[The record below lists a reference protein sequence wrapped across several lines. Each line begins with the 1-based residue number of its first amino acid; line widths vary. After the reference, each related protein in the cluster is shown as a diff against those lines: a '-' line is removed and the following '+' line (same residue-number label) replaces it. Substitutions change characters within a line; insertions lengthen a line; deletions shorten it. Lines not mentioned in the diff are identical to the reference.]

1 LNNSNDAKAEKNY
14 DPPHWKVS
22 RFSVQAL
29 SKSISV
35 APGRSRDD
43 AGRDRQEDDLTIASF
58 NSALDLAGEYALT
71 APSRNIATTLALP
84 GDVHGALLAANLL
97 PDPYFG
103 ENEKVVM
110 WVGETAWTME
120 RSFTATAE
128 DIAGYLTLTL
138 SEVDCIATIFLNGE
152 EIARTD
158 NSFVRHDID
167 VTGKVHAGENTLR
180 LEFDIAPDVAKARAD
195 AHPFPIPFTYNY
207 QTNGLKG
214 IHMNFIRKAACHAGW
229 DWGICTMPI
238 GVYGT
243 MSLRKSRLARQESV
257 QVDQSHGEKSVEL
270 SIKTRLFAF
279 AHGEV
284 EIEHTIDGQT
294 ITDKVVVQKGQNVF
308 THNVTIHNPKIWWPA
323 GQGEQPLYALI
334 TNVEGEITTR
344 KIGLRKLEWVIE
356 KDEID
361 HTFKCR
367 INGRD
372 ITMMGANWIPADA
385 IPSRV
390 TPTVIRDLLDSAK
403 AANMNMLRIWGGGQY
418 EPDYFY
424 DLCDELGILIW
435 HDFMFSCMSYPSD
448 REFLASVETEIT
460 QQVRRLSHHA
470 SIALW
475 CGDNE
480 VIGSLNWYPETKADP
495 GRYLANYDRLN
506 SLLHRIVEDED
517 PIRRF
522 WPSSPSLGYLD
533 FSDGWHSDTRGDLHY
548 WDVWHSAKSFDA
560 YRTINP
566 RFASE
571 FGFQSFTSMN
581 VIETFAEEKDRNP
594 SSPVMEN
601 HQRNNGGNARIIETM
616 TRYFRFPR
624 DFDQMVF
631 LSQIQQGLAIKTAI
645 EYWRSTKPRCMGTLY
660 WQINDI
666 WPVASWS
673 SLDYG
678 GQWKVMHYMARR
690 FYRLVNVVA
699 VPSPDNATI
708 TLKAINDTGRPV
720 SIALDVRAVKVT
732 GESRTIAS
740 INSAISADAA
750 IETVTVPASDL
761 AADEFL
767 YFAWKDAAG
776 NSLGSNDY
784 FPAPYKAYELTPAT
798 ISASWSDR
806 DGKPV
811 LVLETDKPAFFA
823 TASVDVPGY
832 FSDNA
837 LTLLPGEQV
846 ELTFTPRHGA
856 TVTSS
861 DLAASLTLRHLAE
874 TF

>member
-1 LNNSNDAKAEKNY
+1 MTI
-14 DPPHWKVS
+14 
-22 RFSVQAL
+22 
-29 SKSISV
+29 ISH
-35 APGRSRDD
+35 
-43 AGRDRQEDDLTIASF
+43 
-58 NSALDLAGEYALT
+58 NSALSLAGSFALT
-71 APSRNIATTLALP
+71 APTRDTATTITLP
-84 GDVHGALLAANLL
+84 GDVHGALLAADLI

-103 ENEKVVM
+103 ENEKLVM
-110 WVGETAWTME
+110 WVNETAWSVE
-120 RSFTATAE
+120 RRFEASAAE
-128 DIAGYLTLTL
+128 IDGYLTLTL
-138 SEVDCIATIFLNGE
+138 SEVDCIATILLNGE

-180 LEFDIAPDVAKARAD
+180 IDFGIAPDVAKARAD

-243 MSLRKSRLARQESV
+243 MALRKSRLARQDSV
-257 QVDQSHGEKSVEL
+257 EVEQSHGAHSVEL
-270 SIKTRLFAF
+270 SIKTRVFAF

-284 EIEHTIDGQT
+284 ELEHTIDGQT
-294 ITDKVVVQKGQNVF
+294 ITDKVSVQKGENVF
-308 THNVTIHNPKIWWPA
+308 THNVTIQNPKIWWPA
-323 GQGEQPLYALI
+323 GQGAQPLYELT
-334 TNVEGEITTR
+334 TNLEGEVTTR
-344 KIGLRKLEWVIE
+344 KIGLRKLEWIIE

-361 HTFKCR
+361 HSFKCR

-390 TPTVIRDLLDSAK
+390 TPAVIRDLLESAK

-424 DLCDELGILIW
+424 DLCDELGILLW
-435 HDFMFSCMSYPSD
+435 HDFMFSCMSYPSN

-480 VIGSLNWYPETKADP
+480 VIGSLNWYPETRADKE
-495 GRYLANYDRLN
+495 RYIANYDRLN
-506 SLLHRIVEDED
+506 SMLHRIVEDED
-517 PIRRF
+517 PARRF
-522 WPSSPSLGYLD
+522 WPSSPSLGYMD

-560 YRTINP
+560 YRTVNP

-678 GQWKVMHYMARR
+678 GQWKLMHHMAKR
-690 FYRLVNVVA
+690 FFRLVNVVA
-699 VPSPDNATI
+699 VPTADGSEI
-708 TLKAINDTGRPV
+708 TLRAINDTGKPVCIALEVLAVSVKGQSRVLSSGNSAVGVDAALSVV
-720 SIALDVRAVKVT
+720 SIAGA
-732 GESRTIAS
+732 
-740 INSAISADAA
+740 
-750 IETVTVPASDL
+750 DL

-767 YFAWKDAAG
+767 YFTWKDSSG
-776 NSLGSNDY
+776 QVMGENDY
-784 FPAPYKAYELTPAT
+784 FPKPYKAYELVRPT
-798 ISASWSDR
+798 ISARWSDR
-806 DGKPV
+806 DGAAV
-811 LVLETDKPAFFA
+811 LTLEADKPAFFA

-837 LTLLPGEQV
+837 VTLLPGRPV
-846 ELTFTPRHGA
+846 DLTFVPRHGA
-856 TVTSS
+856 AFSAAN
-861 DLAASLTLRHLAE
+861 LEASLRMRNLAE

>member
-1 LNNSNDAKAEKNY
+1 M
-14 DPPHWKVS
+14 
-22 RFSVQAL
+22 
-29 SKSISV
+29 
-35 APGRSRDD
+35 
-43 AGRDRQEDDLTIASF
+43 TIARF
-58 NSALDLAGEYALT
+58 NTALDLTGAYRLT
-71 APSRNIATTLALP
+71 APSRNIETSITLP
-84 GDVHGALLAANLL
+84 GDVHGALLAADLI
-97 PDPYFG
+97 PDPYYG

-110 WVGETAWTME
+110 WVGETAWTVE
-120 RSFTATAE
+120 RRFDATAA
-128 DIAGYLTLTL
+128 DIDGYLTLTL
-138 SEVDCIATIFLNGE
+138 AEVDCIATIFLNGE

-158 NSFVRHDID
+158 NSFIRNDID
-167 VTGKVHAGENTLR
+167 VTGKVHVGENTLR
-180 LEFDIAPDVAKARAD
+180 IEFGIAPEVAKARSD

-214 IHMNFIRKAACHAGW
+214 INMNFIRKAACHAGW
-229 DWGICTMPI
+229 DWGICTMPV

-257 QVDQSHGEKSVEL
+257 EVTQTHGEHSVEL

-284 EIEHTIDGQT
+284 ELEHIFDGRT
-294 ITDKVVVQKGQNVF
+294 ITDKVVVQKGENVF
-308 THNVTIHNPKIWWPA
+308 THNITVENPKIWWPA
-323 GQGEQPLYALI
+323 GQGAQPLYELT
-334 TNVEGEITTR
+334 TNVDGEITAR
-344 KIGLRKLEWVIE
+344 KIGLRKLEWIIE

-361 HTFKCR
+361 HSFKCR

-372 ITMMGANWIPADA
+372 MTMMGANWIPADA

-390 TPTVIRDLLDSAK
+390 TPTVIRDLLESAK

-424 DLCDELGILIW
+424 ELCDELGILLW

-448 REFLASVETEIT
+448 RDFLASVETEIT

-480 VIGSLNWYPETKADP
+480 VIGSLNWYPETRKEKE
-495 GRYLANYDRLN
+495 RYIANYDRLN
-506 SLLHRIVEDED
+506 SMLGRLVEDED
-517 PIRRF
+517 PSRRF
-522 WPSSPSLGYLD
+522 WPSSPSLGYMD

-548 WDVWHSAKSFDA
+548 WDVWHSAKDFSA
-560 YRTINP
+560 YRLVNP

-571 FGFQSFTSMN
+571 FGFQSFTSIN

-594 SSPVMEN
+594 SSPVMEK
-601 HQRNNGGNARIIETM
+601 HQRNAGGNARILETM

-645 EYWRSTKPRCMGTLY
+645 EYWRSTKPRCMGTLF

-678 GQWKVMHYMARR
+678 GQWKLLQYMAKR
-690 FYRLVNVVA
+690 FFLPVNVVA
-699 VPSPDNATI
+699 IPHHDAVATNSRGTPVENVPPTSI
-708 TLKAINDTGRPV
+708 LFRGINDTGKPL
-720 SIALDVRAVKVT
+720 SIALEVRAVK
-732 GESRTIAS
+732 IAGGDRVVFS
-740 INSAISADAA
+740 GNSAISPDGA
-750 IETVTVPASDL
+750 ITVATIPFDSL

-767 YFAWKDAAG
+767 FFSWRDAQG
-776 NSLGSNDY
+776 NLLGENDY
-784 FPAPYKAYELTPAT
+784 FPKPYKAYELVQPKVRA
-798 ISASWSDR
+798 AWSEV
-806 DGKPV
+806 DGQ
-811 LVLETDKPAFFA
+811 LVLTLTSDQPALFVTA
-823 TASVDVPGY
+823 TVDIPGY

-837 LTLLPGEQV
+837 VTLLPGRQTD
-846 ELTFTPRHGA
+846 LTFTPRHGA
-856 TVTSS
+856 TPS
-861 DLAASLTLRHLAE
+861 AAELVKSLKVRNLSE

>member
-1 LNNSNDAKAEKNY
+1 M
-14 DPPHWKVS
+14 
-22 RFSVQAL
+22 
-29 SKSISV
+29 SIS
-35 APGRSRDD
+35 
-43 AGRDRQEDDLTIASF
+43 SF
-58 NSALDLAGEYALT
+58 NTALDLGGAFGLT
-71 APSRNIATTLALP
+71 APSRGITTAIILP
-84 GDVHGALLAANLL
+84 GDVHGALLAAGLI

-103 ENEKVVM
+103 ENEKEVM
-110 WVGETAWTME
+110 WVNETAWNVE
-120 RSFTATAE
+120 RRFDASAA
-128 DIAGYLTLTL
+128 DIDGYLTLTL
-138 SEVDCIATIFLNGE
+138 SEVDCIATILLNGE
-152 EIARTD
+152 VVARTD

-167 VTGKVHAGENTLR
+167 VTGKVHQGENVLR
-180 LEFDIAPDVAKARAD
+180 IEFGIAPDVAKARAD

-243 MSLRKSRLARQESV
+243 MRLRKSRLARQ
-257 QVDQSHGEKSVEL
+257 DSVEVEQVHGADTVEV
-270 SIKTRLFAF
+270 SIRTRVFAF

-284 EIEHTIDGQT
+284 ELEHTIDGQT
-294 ITDKVVVQKGQNVF
+294 ITDKVAVQKGENVF
-308 THNVTIHNPKIWWPA
+308 THNVTISNPKIWWPA
-323 GQGEQPLYALI
+323 GQGAQPLYELT
-334 TNVEGEITTR
+334 TNLEGEVTTR
-344 KIGLRKLEWVIE
+344 KIGLRKLEWIIE

-385 IPSRV
+385 IPSRINPV
-390 TPTVIRDLLDSAK
+390 MIRDLLESAR

-424 DLCDELGILIW
+424 DLCDELGILLW
-435 HDFMFSCMSYPSD
+435 HDFMFSCMSYPSN

-480 VIGSLNWYPETKADP
+480 VIGSLNWYPETRAEKE
-495 GRYLANYDRLN
+495 RYIANYDRLN
-506 SLLHRIVEDED
+506 SMLHRIVEDED
-517 PIRRF
+517 PSRRF
-522 WPSSPSLGYLD
+522 WPSSPSLGYMD

-560 YRTINP
+560 YRTVNP

-581 VIETFAEEKDRNP
+581 VIDTFAEEKDHNP

-624 DFDQMVF
+624 DFGQMVF

-678 GQWKVMHYMARR
+678 GQWKVMHYMAKR
-690 FYRLVNVVA
+690 FYNLVNVVA
-699 VPSPDNATI
+699 VPNGDGSEI
-708 TLKAINDTGRPV
+708 TLRAINDTGRPV
-720 SIALDVRAVKVT
+720 AIALDVIAARVT
-732 GESRTIAS
+732 GGSRLVFS
-740 INSAISADAA
+740 GNSVISADAA
-750 IETVTVPASDL
+750 GSVTTVAGADL
-761 AADEFL
+761 AHDEFL
-767 YFAWKDAAG
+767 FFVWKDGAG
-776 NSLGSNDY
+776 NTLGENDY
-784 FPAPYKAYELTPAT
+784 FPKPYKAYELVQPAIAT
-798 ISASWSDR
+798 AWSDR
-806 DGKPV
+806 DGHAV
-811 LVLETDKPAFFA
+811 LTLSSERPAFFA
-823 TASVDVPGY
+823 TATVDVPGY

-837 LTLLPGEQV
+837 VTLLPGRPV
-846 ELTFTPRHGA
+846 ELVFFPRHGA
-856 TVTSS
+856 SMTSA
-861 DLAASLTLRHLAE
+861 DLSGSLVVRNLAE

>member
-1 LNNSNDAKAEKNY
+1 MA
-14 DPPHWKVS
+14 
-22 RFSVQAL
+22 
-29 SKSISV
+29 
-35 APGRSRDD
+35 
-43 AGRDRQEDDLTIASF
+43 IAAH
-58 NSALDLAGEYALT
+58 NSALDLGGQYSLA
-71 APSRNIATTLALP
+71 APARGIATTMSLP
-84 GDVHGALLAANLL
+84 GDVHHALLAADLI

-103 ENEKVVM
+103 ENEKRVM
-110 WVGETAWTME
+110 WVNETAWSVE
-120 RSFTATAE
+120 RRFDATAA
-128 DIAGYLTLTL
+128 DIEGYLTLTL

-167 VTGKVHAGENTLR
+167 VTGKVHVGENALR
-180 LEFDIAPDVAKARAD
+180 IEFDIAPDVAKARAD
-195 AHPFPIPFTYNY
+195 AHPFPIPFTKNY

-229 DWGICTMPI
+229 DWGICLMPI

-257 QVDQSHGEKSVEL
+257 QVEQVHGDNSVEL

-284 EIEHTIDGQT
+284 ELEHSIDGQV
-294 ITDKVVVQKGQNVF
+294 ITDKVVVQKGENLF
-308 THNVTIHNPKIWWPA
+308 THNVTIRDPKIWWPA
-323 GQGEQPLYALI
+323 GQGAQPLYELT
-334 TNVEGEITTR
+334 TNLEGEVTTR
-344 KIGLRKLEWVIE
+344 KIGLRDLHWVVE

-385 IPSRV
+385 IPSRA
-390 TPTVIRDLLDSAK
+390 TPAVVRDLLESAR

-418 EPDYFY
+418 EPDWFY
-424 DLCDELGILIW
+424 DMCDALGILIW
-435 HDFMFSCMSYPSD
+435 HDFMFACMSYPSD
-448 REFLASVETEIT
+448 RTFLRSVETEVT

-480 VIGSLNWYPETKADP
+480 VIGSLDWYPETKADKE
-495 GRYLANYDRLN
+495 RYIANYDRLN
-506 SLLHRIVEDED
+506 SMLHRIVEDED
-517 PIRRF
+517 PARRF
-522 WPSSPSLGYLD
+522 WPSSPSLGYMD

-548 WDVWHSAKSFDA
+548 WDVWHSAKSFEA
-560 YRTINP
+560 YRTVNP

-581 VIETFAEEKDRNP
+581 VIETFSEPKDRNP

-601 HQRNNGGNARIIETM
+601 HQRNAGGNARILETM

-645 EYWRSTKPRCMGTLY
+645 EYWRSTKPRCMVTLY

-678 GQWKVMHYMARR
+678 GQWKLMHYMARR
-690 FYRLVNVVA
+690 FYNLVNVVA
-699 VPSPDNATI
+699 VPQSTVIQTNSRGTPVEGQLPDTI
-708 TLKAINDTGRPV
+708 ALKAINDTGRPV
-720 SIALDVRAVKVT
+720 SIALEVLAAKVT
-732 GESRTIAS
+732 GESRRLFS
-740 INSAISADAA
+740 GNSAVSAEAA
-750 IETVTVPASDL
+750 ITVTEIPYDGL
-761 AADEFL
+761 AEDEFL
-767 YFAWKDAAG
+767 YFVWRNAQG
-776 NSLGSNDY
+776 QVLGENDY
-784 FPAPYKAYELTPAT
+784 FPKPYKAYELVEAE
-798 ISASWSDR
+798 IRAEWSDS
-806 DGKPV
+806 DGQAV
-811 LVLETDKPAFFA
+811 LTLESDKAAFFVTA
-823 TASVDVPGY
+823 TVDAPGY

-837 LTLLPGEQV
+837 ITLLPGRNV
-846 ELTFTPRHGA
+846 ELTFLPRHGA
-856 TVTSS
+856 SFRAA
-861 DLAASLTLRHLAE
+861 DLAGSLRVRHLAE

>member
-1 LNNSNDAKAEKNY
+1 MA
-14 DPPHWKVS
+14 
-22 RFSVQAL
+22 
-29 SKSISV
+29 
-35 APGRSRDD
+35 
-43 AGRDRQEDDLTIASF
+43 IAVH
-58 NSALDLAGEYALT
+58 NSALDLGGQFTLT
-71 APSRNIATTLALP
+71 TKARGIETSMTLP
-84 GDVHGALLAANLL
+84 GDVHHALLAADLI
-97 PDPYFG
+97 PDPYFA
-103 ENEKVVM
+103 ENEKKVM
-110 WVGETAWTME
+110 WVNETAWSVE
-120 RSFTATAE
+120 RRFTASSA
-128 DIAGYLTLTL
+128 DIDGYLTLTL
-138 SEVDCIATIFLNGE
+138 AEVDCIATIFLNGE

-158 NSFVRHDID
+158 NSFVRNDID
-167 VTGKVHAGENTLR
+167 VTGKLHAGENTLR
-180 LEFDIAPDVAKARAD
+180 IDFDIAPDVAKARAD
-195 AHPFPIPFTYNY
+195 AHPFPIPFTKNY
-207 QTNGLKG
+207 QTNGLEG

-229 DWGICTMPI
+229 DWGICLMPI

-257 QVDQSHGEKSVEL
+257 QVDQVHGQNSVEL

-284 EIEHTIDGQT
+284 ELEHSIDGQV
-294 ITDKVVVQKGQNVF
+294 ITDKVAVQKGENVF
-308 THNVTIHNPKIWWPA
+308 THNVTIHSPRIWWPA
-323 GQGEQPLYALI
+323 GQGEQPLYDLV

-344 KIGLRKLEWVIE
+344 KIGLRDLNWVVE

-361 HTFKCR
+361 HSFKCR

-390 TPTVIRDLLDSAK
+390 TPSVIRDLLESAK

-418 EPDYFY
+418 EPDWFY

-435 HDFMFSCMSYPSD
+435 HDFMFACMSYPSD
-448 REFLASVETEIT
+448 RTFLKSVETEIT

-470 SIALW
+470 CIALW

-480 VIGSLNWYPETKADP
+480 VIGSLDWYPETKADKE
-495 GRYLANYDRLN
+495 RYIANYDRLN
-506 SLLHRIVEDED
+506 SMLHRIVEDED
-517 PIRRF
+517 PARRF
-522 WPSSPSLGYLD
+522 WPSSPSLGYMD

-548 WDVWHSAKSFDA
+548 WDVWHSAKSFEA
-560 YRTINP
+560 YRTVNP

-601 HQRNNGGNARIIETM
+601 HQRNAGGNARILETM

-678 GQWKVMHYMARR
+678 GQWKLMHYMARR
-690 FYRLVNVVA
+690 FYLPVNVVA
-699 VPSPDNATI
+699 VPQITTVRTNSRGTPVEGQLPDQIA
-708 TLKAINDTGRPV
+708 LRAINDTGRPV
-720 SIALDVRAVKVT
+720 SIALEVLAVKVT
-732 GESRTIAS
+732 GESRVVFS
-740 INSAISADAA
+740 GNSAVGPDAA
-750 IETVTVPASDL
+750 ITVTDIPFGEL
-761 AADEFL
+761 AEDEFL
-767 YFAWKDAAG
+767 YFIWKDAQG
-776 NSLGSNDY
+776 KVLGENDY
-784 FPAPYKAYELTPAT
+784 FPKPYKAYELGGAD
-798 ISASWSDR
+798 IDAKWSDR
-806 DGKPV
+806 DGQAV
-811 LVLETDKPAFFA
+811 LTVQSDKPAFFA
-823 TASVDVPGY
+823 TASVEVPGY
-832 FSDNA
+832 FSDNSI
-837 LTLLPGEQV
+837 TLLPGRPV
-846 ELTFTPRHGA
+846 ELTFIPRHGA
-856 TVTSS
+856 SVSAA
-861 DLAASLTLRHLAE
+861 DLMGSLKLRHLAE

>member
-1 LNNSNDAKAEKNY
+1 M
-14 DPPHWKVS
+14 
-22 RFSVQAL
+22 
-29 SKSISV
+29 
-35 APGRSRDD
+35 
-43 AGRDRQEDDLTIASF
+43 TIPSF
-58 NSALDLAGEYALT
+58 NTALDLRGTYGLT
-71 APSRNIATTLALP
+71 APSRNITAAITLP
-84 GDVHGALLAANLL
+84 GDVHGALLAADLI

-110 WVGETAWTME
+110 WVGETEWHVE
-120 RSFTATAE
+120 RRFEASAA
-128 DIAGYLTLTL
+128 DIDGYLTLTL
-138 SEVDCIATIFLNGE
+138 SEVDCIATILLNGE
-152 EIARTD
+152 VVARTD

-167 VTGKVHAGENTLR
+167 VTGKVHQGENSLR
-180 LEFDIAPDVAKARAD
+180 IEFGVAPDVAKARSD

-229 DWGICTMPI
+229 DWGICTMPV

-243 MSLRKSRLARQESV
+243 MSLRKSRLARQDSV
-257 QVDQSHGEKSVEL
+257 EVEQTHGAHSVEL
-270 SIKTRLFAF
+270 SIRTRVFAF

-284 EIEHTIDGQT
+284 ELEHTIDGQT
-294 ITDKVVVQKGQNVF
+294 ITDKVSVQKGENVF
-308 THNVTIHNPKIWWPA
+308 THNVTISNPKIWWPA
-323 GQGEQPLYALI
+323 GQGAQPLYELK
-334 TNVEGEITTR
+334 TNLEGEVTTR
-344 KIGLRKLEWVIE
+344 RIGLRKLEWVIE

-367 INGRD
+367 VNGRD

-385 IPSRV
+385 IPSRI
-390 TPTVIRDLLDSAK
+390 TPTVIRDLLESAK

-424 DLCDELGILIW
+424 DLCDELGILLW
-435 HDFMFSCMSYPSD
+435 HDFMFSCMSYPSN

-506 SLLHRIVEDED
+506 SMLHRIVEDED
-517 PIRRF
+517 PSRRF
-522 WPSSPSLGYLD
+522 WPSSPSLGYMD

-548 WDVWHSAKSFDA
+548 WDVWHSARSFDA
-560 YRTINP
+560 YRSVNP

-581 VIETFAEEKDRNP
+581 VIETFSEAKDRNP

-678 GQWKVMHYMARR
+678 GQWKLMQYMAKR
-690 FYRLVNVVA
+690 FFRLVNVVA
-699 VPSPDNATI
+699 VPNAENTEI

-720 SIALDVRAVKVT
+720 SIALEVKAVSVT
-732 GESRTIAS
+732 GAQRKIFSG
-740 INSAISADAA
+740 NSAIGADAA
-750 IETVTVPASDL
+750 IALTAVSVTDL
-761 AADEFL
+761 APDEFL
-767 YFAWKDAAG
+767 YFSWKDAAG
-776 NSLGSNDY
+776 NSLGENDY
-784 FPAPYKAYELTPAT
+784 FPKPYKAYELPQAR
-798 ISASWSDR
+798 ISATWSDR
-806 DGKPV
+806 DGHAV
-811 LVLETDKPAFFA
+811 LTLETDKPALFA
-823 TASVDVPGY
+823 TATVDVPGY

-837 LTLLPGEQV
+837 LTLLPGEKID
-846 ELTFTPRHGA
+846 LTFMPRHGA
-856 TVTSS
+856 RVTSS
-861 DLAASLTLRHLAE
+861 DLSKSLMLRNLAE

>member
-1 LNNSNDAKAEKNY
+1 MRVSGHSNRYGFTLKALRN
-14 DPPHWKVS
+14 
-22 RFSVQAL
+22 RFQQHSHPLQEE
-29 SKSISV
+29 
-35 APGRSRDD
+35 
-43 AGRDRQEDDLTIASF
+43 AGPARQEDDLTIPSF
-58 NSALDLAGEYALT
+58 NSALDLHGQFALT
-71 APSRNIATTLALP
+71 ARARDIATTITLP
-84 GDVHGALLAANLL
+84 GDVHGALLAADLI
-97 PDPYFG
+97 PDPYYG

-120 RSFTATAE
+120 RTFEASAA
-128 DIAGYLTLTL
+128 DIDSYLTLTL
-138 SEVDCIATIFLNGE
+138 AEVDCIATIFLNGE

-167 VTGKVHAGENTLR
+167 VTGKVHAGQNALR
-180 LEFDIAPDVAKARAD
+180 IEFSIAPDVAKDRSD

-243 MSLRKSRLARQESV
+243 MALRKSRLARQDSV
-257 QVDQSHGEKSVEL
+257 EVNQTHGTNSVEL

-284 EIEHTIDGQT
+284 ELEHSIDGQT
-294 ITDKVVVQKGQNVF
+294 ISDKVSVQKGENVF
-308 THNVTIHNPKIWWPA
+308 THNMTIANPKIWWPA
-323 GQGEQPLYALI
+323 GQGAQPLYELT
-334 TNVEGEITTR
+334 TNLEGEVTTR
-344 KIGLRKLEWVIE
+344 KIGLRKLEWIIE

-361 HTFKCR
+361 HSFKCR

-385 IPSRV
+385 IPSRI
-390 TPTVIRDLLDSAK
+390 TPTVIRDLLESAR

-424 DLCDELGILIW
+424 DLCDELGILLW
-435 HDFMFSCMSYPSD
+435 HDFMFSCMSYPSN

-480 VIGSLNWYPETKADP
+480 VIGSLNWYPETRKDKE
-495 GRYLANYDRLN
+495 RYIANYDRLN
-506 SLLHRIVEDED
+506 SMLHRIVEDED
-517 PIRRF
+517 PDRRF
-522 WPSSPSLGYLD
+522 WPSSPSLGYMD

-560 YRTINP
+560 YRTVNP

-581 VIETFAEEKDRNP
+581 VIETFSEEKDRNP

-601 HQRNNGGNARIIETM
+601 HQRNNGGNARILETM

-678 GQWKVMHYMARR
+678 GQWKLMQYMAKR
-690 FYRLVNVVA
+690 FFRLVNVVA
-699 VPSPDNATI
+699 VPNAENTEI
-708 TLKAINDTGRPV
+708 SLKGINDTGRPV
-720 SIALDVRAVKVT
+720 SVALQVEAVKVT
-732 GESRTIAS
+732 GKKRTVFSGNGAVGP
-740 INSAISADAA
+740 DAA
-750 IETVTVPASDL
+750 IVLATVSIADL
-761 AADEFL
+761 AEDEFL
-767 YFAWKDAAG
+767 YFSWKDAAG
-776 NSLGSNDY
+776 AVLGENDY
-784 FPAPYKAYELTPAT
+784 FPKPYKAYELVRPT
-798 ISASWSDR
+798 ISTSWSDR
-806 DGKPV
+806 DGHAV
-811 LVLETDKPAFFA
+811 LTLVSDKPALFA

-837 LTLLPGEQV
+837 LTLLPGQPV
-846 ELTFTPRHGA
+846 DLIFHPRHGIA
-856 TVTSS
+856 VTSADLS
-861 DLAASLTLRHLAE
+861 DSLSVRNLAE

>member
-1 LNNSNDAKAEKNY
+1 MAMPANY
-14 DPPHWKVS
+14 
-22 RFSVQAL
+22 
-29 SKSISV
+29 
-35 APGRSRDD
+35 
-43 AGRDRQEDDLTIASF
+43 
-58 NSALDLAGEYALT
+58 SALDLTGRFALSSPT
-71 APSRNIATTLALP
+71 RDIRTDITLP
-84 GDVHGALLAANLL
+84 GDVHHALLEAELI

-103 ENEKVVM
+103 ENEKTVM
-110 WVGETAWTME
+110 WVNETAWSVE
-120 RSFTATAE
+120 RSFTASAT
-128 DIAGYLTLTL
+128 DIDGYLTLTL
-138 SEVDCIATIFLNGE
+138 AEVDCIATVLLNGG
-152 EIARTD
+152 IVAKTQ
-158 NSFVRHDID
+158 NSFLRNDID
-167 VTGKVHAGENTLR
+167 VTGKVREGDNRLR
-180 LEFDIAPDVAKARAD
+180 IEFDIAPDVAKARAD
-195 AHPFPIPFTYNY
+195 AHPFPVPFTKNY
-207 QTNGLKG
+207 QTNGLAG
-214 IHMNFIRKAACHAGW
+214 VHMNFIRKAACHAGW
-229 DWGICTMPI
+229 DWGICLMPI

-257 QVDQSHGEKSVEL
+257 QVDQAHGENTVEL

-284 EIEHTIDGQT
+284 ELSHQIDGQT
-294 ITDKVVVQKGQNVF
+294 IADKVSVQKGENVF
-308 THNVTIHNPKIWWPA
+308 THTVTIRDPNLWWPA
-323 GQGEQPLYALI
+323 GQGAQPLYELV
-334 TNVEGEITTR
+334 TEVEGEKTTR
-344 KIGLRKLEWVIE
+344 QLGLRKLEWIVE

-361 HTFKCR
+361 HSFKCR

-385 IPSRV
+385 IPSRI
-390 TPTVIRDLLDSAK
+390 TPDVIRDLLESAK

-424 DLCDELGILIW
+424 ELCDELGILIW
-435 HDFMFSCMSYPSD
+435 HDFMFACMSYPSD
-448 REFLASVETEIT
+448 RPFLENVRAEIT

-470 SIALW
+470 CIALW

-480 VIGSLNWYPETKADP
+480 VIGSLSWYPETKADP
-495 GRYLANYDRLN
+495 GRYIANYDRLN
-506 SLLHRIVEDED
+506 SMLGNIVEDED

-522 WPSSPSLGYLD
+522 WPSSPSLGYMD

-548 WDVWHSAKSFDA
+548 WDVWHSAKSFEA
-560 YRTINP
+560 YRSVNP

-601 HQRNNGGNARIIETM
+601 HQRNAGGNARILETM

-678 GQWKVMHYMARR
+678 GQWKLLQYMAKR
-690 FYRLVNVVA
+690 FFLAVNVVA
-699 VPSPDNATI
+699 VPHHDVVETNSRGTPVENAPPTSI
-708 TLKAINDTGRPV
+708 RLRGINDTGRPV
-720 SIALDVRAVKVT
+720 SVSLEVLAVKV
-732 GESRTIAS
+732 GGGARTVYS
-740 INSAISADAA
+740 GNSAISPDGA
-750 IETVTVPASDL
+750 ITLAELPFADL
-761 AADEFL
+761 AEDEFL
-767 YFAWKDAAG
+767 FFSWRDAKG
-776 NSLGSNDY
+776 NLLGENDY
-784 FPAPYKAYELTPAT
+784 FPKPYKAYELVEPKVRA
-798 ISASWSDR
+798 AWSDV
-806 DGKPV
+806 DGRFV
-811 LVLETDKPAFFA
+811 LTLTSDQPALFVTA
-823 TASVDVPGY
+823 TVDIPGY

-837 LTLLPGEQV
+837 VTLLPGRQT

-856 TVTSS
+856 KPSPAELVQ
-861 DLAASLTLRHLAE
+861 TLKVRNLSE

>member
-1 LNNSNDAKAEKNY
+1 M
-14 DPPHWKVS
+14 
-22 RFSVQAL
+22 
-29 SKSISV
+29 
-35 APGRSRDD
+35 
-43 AGRDRQEDDLTIASF
+43 TIPSF
-58 NSALDLAGEYALT
+58 NTALDLSGAYVLT
-71 APSRNIATTLALP
+71 APARNITTAITLP
-84 GDVHGALLAANLL
+84 GDVHGALLAADII

-103 ENEKVVM
+103 ENEKRVM
-110 WVGETAWTME
+110 WVGETEWHVE
-120 RSFTATAE
+120 RRFDASAA
-128 DIAGYLTLTL
+128 DIDGYLTLTL
-138 SEVDCIATIFLNGE
+138 SEVDCIATILLNGE
-152 EIARTD
+152 VVARTD
-158 NSFVRHDID
+158 NSFIRNDID
-167 VTGKVHAGENTLR
+167 VTGKVHRGENTLR
-180 LEFDIAPDVAKARAD
+180 IEFGVAPDVAKARSD

-243 MSLRKSRLARQESV
+243 MSLRKSRLARQDSV
-257 QVDQSHGEKSVEL
+257 EVEQIHGANSVEL
-270 SIKTRLFAF
+270 SIKTRIFAF

-284 EIEHTIDGQT
+284 ELEHAIDGQT
-294 ITDKVVVQKGQNVF
+294 ITDKVAVQTGENVF
-308 THNVTIHNPKIWWPA
+308 THNVTIQNPKIWWPS
-323 GQGEQPLYALI
+323 GQGSQPLYELT
-334 TNVEGEITTR
+334 TNLEGEVTTR

-385 IPSRV
+385 IPSRI
-390 TPTVIRDLLDSAK
+390 TPAVIRDLLESAK

-424 DLCDELGILIW
+424 ELCDELGILLW
-435 HDFMFSCMSYPSD
+435 HDFMFSCMSYPSN

-480 VIGSLNWYPETKADP
+480 VIGSLNWYPETRAEKE
-495 GRYLANYDRLN
+495 RYIANYDRLN
-506 SLLHRIVEDED
+506 SMLHRIVEDED
-517 PIRRF
+517 PSRRF
-522 WPSSPSLGYLD
+522 WPSSPSLGYMD

-560 YRTINP
+560 YRTVNP

-678 GQWKVMHYMARR
+678 GQWKLMHHMAKR
-690 FYRLVNVVA
+690 FFRLVNVVA
-699 VPSPDNATI
+699 VPNADGSEI
-708 TLKAINDTGRPV
+708 TLRAINDTGRPI
-720 SIALDVRAVKVT
+720 SIALEVIAAKVT
-732 GESRTIAS
+732 GESRVIFS
-740 INSAISADAA
+740 GNSAISADAA
-750 IETVTVPASDL
+750 ISVTTIAAANL

-767 YFAWKDAAG
+767 YFSWKDASG
-776 NSLGSNDY
+776 KIIGDNDY
-784 FPAPYKAYELTPAT
+784 FPKPYKAYELVQPS
-798 ISASWSDR
+798 ISTSWSDL
-806 DGKPV
+806 DGRAV
-811 LVLETDKPAFFA
+811 LTLSSDKPAFFA
-823 TASVDVPGY
+823 TASVGVPGY

-837 LTLLPGEQV
+837 VTLLPGRPV
-846 ELTFTPRHGA
+846 ELTFIPRHGA
-856 TVTSS
+856 KVSAS
-861 DLAASLTLRHLAE
+861 DLSGSLSVRNLAE

>member
-1 LNNSNDAKAEKNY
+1 M
-14 DPPHWKVS
+14 
-22 RFSVQAL
+22 
-29 SKSISV
+29 
-35 APGRSRDD
+35 
-43 AGRDRQEDDLTIASF
+43 TIPSF
-58 NSALDLAGEYALT
+58 NTALDLSGAYGLT
-71 APSRNIATTLALP
+71 APSRNITTAITLP
-84 GDVHGALLAANLL
+84 GDVHGALLAADLI

-110 WVGETAWTME
+110 WVGETEWHVE
-120 RSFTATAE
+120 RRFDASAA
-128 DIAGYLTLTL
+128 DIDGYLTLTL
-138 SEVDCIATIFLNGE
+138 SEVDCIATILLNGE
-152 EIARTD
+152 VVARTD

-167 VTGKVHAGENTLR
+167 VTGKVHQGENTLR
-180 LEFDIAPDVAKARAD
+180 IEFGVAPDVAKARSD

-229 DWGICTMPI
+229 DWGICTMPV

-243 MSLRKSRLARQESV
+243 MSLRKAHLARQDSV
-257 QVDQSHGEKSVEL
+257 EVEQTHGTNSVEL
-270 SIKTRLFAF
+270 SIKTRVFAF

-284 EIEHTIDGQT
+284 ELEHRIDGQI
-294 ITDKVVVQKGQNVF
+294 ITDKVVVQKGENVF
-308 THNVTIHNPKIWWPA
+308 THNVTIQSPKIWWPA
-323 GQGEQPLYALI
+323 GQGAQPLYELT
-334 TNVEGEITTR
+334 TNLEGEVTTR
-344 KIGLRKLEWVIE
+344 KIGLRKLEWIIE

-385 IPSRV
+385 IPSRI
-390 TPTVIRDLLDSAK
+390 TPAVIRDLLESAK

-424 DLCDELGILIW
+424 ELCDELGILLW

-448 REFLASVETEIT
+448 RDFLASVETEIT

-480 VIGSLNWYPETKADP
+480 VIGSLNWYPETRAEKE
-495 GRYLANYDRLN
+495 RYIANYDRLN
-506 SLLHRIVEDED
+506 SMLHRIVEDED
-517 PIRRF
+517 PSRRF
-522 WPSSPSLGYLD
+522 WPSSPSLGYMD

-560 YRTINP
+560 YRTVNP

-581 VIETFAEEKDRNP
+581 VIETFSEEKDRNP

-678 GQWKVMHYMARR
+678 GQWKLMHHMAKR
-690 FYRLVNVVA
+690 FFRLVNVVA
-699 VPSPDNATI
+699 VPNADGSEI
-708 TLKAINDTGRPV
+708 TLRAINDTGRPI
-720 SIALDVRAVKVT
+720 SIALEVTAAKVT
-732 GESRTIAS
+732 GESRVVFS
-740 INSAISADAA
+740 GNSAISADAA
-750 IETVTVPASDL
+750 ISVTTIAAADL
-761 AADEFL
+761 VADEFL
-767 YFAWKDAAG
+767 YFTWKDASG
-776 NSLGSNDY
+776 KILGENDY
-784 FPAPYKAYELTPAT
+784 FPKPYKAYELVQPT
-798 ISASWSDR
+798 ISSSWSDR
-806 DGKPV
+806 DGQAV
-811 LVLETDKPAFFA
+811 LTLSSDKPAFFA
-823 TASVDVPGY
+823 TASVNVPGY

-837 LTLLPGEQV
+837 VTLLPGRPV
-846 ELTFTPRHGA
+846 ELTFIPRHGA
-856 TVTSS
+856 AVTAA
-861 DLAASLTLRHLAE
+861 DLSASLSVRNLAE

>member
-1 LNNSNDAKAEKNY
+1 M
-14 DPPHWKVS
+14 
-22 RFSVQAL
+22 
-29 SKSISV
+29 
-35 APGRSRDD
+35 
-43 AGRDRQEDDLTIASF
+43 TIPSF
-58 NSALDLAGEYALT
+58 NTALDLSGAYGLT
-71 APSRNIATTLALP
+71 APSRNITTAITLP
-84 GDVHGALLAANLL
+84 GDVHGALLAADLI

-110 WVGETAWTME
+110 WVGETEWHVE
-120 RSFTATAE
+120 RRFDASAT
-128 DIAGYLTLTL
+128 DIDGYLTLTL
-138 SEVDCIATIFLNGE
+138 SEVDCIATILLNGE
-152 EIARTD
+152 VVARTD
-158 NSFVRHDID
+158 NSFVRNDID
-167 VTGKVHAGENTLR
+167 VTGKVHQGENTLR
-180 LEFDIAPDVAKARAD
+180 IEFGVAPDVAKARSD

-229 DWGICTMPI
+229 DWGICTMPV

-257 QVDQSHGEKSVEL
+257 EVEQTHGANSVEL
-270 SIKTRLFAF
+270 SIRTRVFAF

-284 EIEHTIDGQT
+284 ELEHTIDGQT
-294 ITDKVVVQKGQNVF
+294 ITDKVSVQKGENVF
-308 THNVTIHNPKIWWPA
+308 THNVTIQNPKIWWPA
-323 GQGEQPLYALI
+323 GQGAQPLYELT

-344 KIGLRKLEWVIE
+344 KIGLRKLEWIIE

-361 HTFKCR
+361 HSFKCR

-390 TPTVIRDLLDSAK
+390 TPAVIRDLLESAK

-424 DLCDELGILIW
+424 DLCDELGILLW

-448 REFLASVETEIT
+448 RDFLASVETEIT

-480 VIGSLNWYPETKADP
+480 VIGSLNWYPETRAEKE
-495 GRYLANYDRLN
+495 RYIANYDRLN
-506 SLLHRIVEDED
+506 SMLHRIVEDED
-517 PIRRF
+517 PARRF
-522 WPSSPSLGYLD
+522 WPSSPSLGYMD

-560 YRTINP
+560 YRSVNP

-581 VIETFAEEKDRNP
+581 VIETFSEEKDRNP

-678 GQWKVMHYMARR
+678 GQWKLMHHMAKR
-690 FYRLVNVVA
+690 FFRLVNVVA
-699 VPSPDNATI
+699 VPNADGSEI
-708 TLKAINDTGRPV
+708 TLRAINDTGRPL
-720 SIALDVRAVKVT
+720 SIALEVIAAKVT
-732 GESRTIAS
+732 GESRTLFS
-740 INSAISADAA
+740 GNSAISADAA
-750 IETVTVPASDL
+750 ISVTTVAAEGL

-767 YFAWKDAAG
+767 YFTWKDASG
-776 NSLGSNDY
+776 KILGENDY
-784 FPAPYKAYELTPAT
+784 FPKPYKAYELVQPS
-798 ISASWSDR
+798 ISTSWSDR
-806 DGKPV
+806 DGQAV
-811 LVLETDKPAFFA
+811 LTLSSDKPAFFT
-823 TASVDVPGY
+823 TASVNVPGY

-837 LTLLPGEQV
+837 VTLLPGRPV

-856 TVTSS
+856 TVTAS
-861 DLAASLTLRHLAE
+861 DLSGSLSVRNLAE